1 MMWVLLWLEGAIILA
16 FSYFF
21 GVRSIRSQCL
31 MTIAFALVVSLNLFL
46 ILELDQPFSG
56 LIQISAAP
64 LEQELGK
71 IVSAQTE

>member
-1 MMWVLLWLEGAIILA
+1 
-16 FSYFF
+16 
-21 GVRSIRSQCL
+21 